1 MFRNF
6 VSKETLTL
14 NEYRI
19 LMDKTSHGEKYC
31 NAFCQKILN
40 LDDFYENKAS
50 CKECYNFMI
59 KIKKMVDSG
68 QLTYEQFRL
77 NNDLVKRDKIII
89 DIYKTCITCEEE
101 LSLDKFEATRRECI
115 LCRKKKKK
123 INHEEQFEKYKK
135 SIEEVKTDI
144 TILTR
149 LLKSMSSDLLK
160 LVVKEYKITMSHE
173 DRKKDIMIVKII
185 DYFSS
190 LLSPFVCLGKCGA
203 TLTTEF
209 SVCYKCKI
217 KPKTSAEENMLEFEK
232 KLDKLVE
239 DLESMSREDS
249 YPYNKKQIILI
260 AKKLS
265 IKFSQT
271 QDKFVIADLI
281 DKHLQNKKE
290 QEQKSILENI
300 GGEINLNGITIL
312 SRSEDGFINATAL
325 CKAGNKKF
333 NDWYRLDST
342 KQLILELEKNLDL
355 DNPLNVSGST
365 GFPVDPETTLNTC
378 SKTIDIINTGSN
390 NLRGSWIHPD
400 LAVPLAQWISP
411 SFSIQVSRWI
421 RELALTGS
429 VILGNEKTCKQL
441 LQLQIDN
448 KKLKDDNKKI
458 EDKHRKLLQ
467 KKDYHKFKK
476 GSVFYIISDMDGK
489 SLKFK
494 VGFDSKSCDLRLQ
507 QHRTGVSACKL
518 EYLIY
523 SNDADFIE
531 KAVKKKFI
539 SKMLMQNHEW
549 IFDVDVNYI
558 IKCTKTILDASSI
571 EYTEEKDLEEYNQQI
586 LLDYEST
593 KK

>member
-1 MFRNF
+1 M
-6 VSKETLTL
+6 
-14 NEYRI
+14 
-19 LMDKTSHGEKYC
+19 
-31 NAFCQKILN
+31 
-40 LDDFYENKAS
+40 
-50 CKECYNFMI
+50 
-59 KIKKMVDSG
+59 
-68 QLTYEQFRL
+68 
-77 NNDLVKRDKIII
+77 
-89 DIYKTCITCEEE
+89 
-101 LSLDKFEATRRECI
+101 
-115 LCRKKKKK
+115 
-123 INHEEQFEKYKK
+123 
-135 SIEEVKTDI
+135 
-144 TILTR
+144 
-149 LLKSMSSDLLK
+149 
-160 LVVKEYKITMSHE
+160 
-173 DRKKDIMIVKII
+173 
-185 DYFSS
+185 
-190 LLSPFVCLGKCGA
+190 
-203 TLTTEF
+203 
-209 SVCYKCKI
+209 
-217 KPKTSAEENMLEFEK
+217 
-232 KLDKLVE
+232 
-239 DLESMSREDS
+239 
-249 YPYNKKQIILI
+249 
-260 AKKLS
+260 
-265 IKFSQT
+265 
-271 QDKFVIADLI
+271 
-281 DKHLQNKKE
+281 
-290 QEQKSILENI
+290 
-300 GGEINLNGITIL
+300 
-312 SRSEDGFINATAL
+312 
-325 CKAGNKKF
+325 
-333 NDWYRLDST
+333 
-342 KQLILELEKNLDL
+342 
-355 DNPLNVSGST
+355 
-365 GFPVDPETTLNTC
+365 
-378 SKTIDIINTGSN
+378 
-390 NLRGSWIHPD
+390 
-400 LAVPLAQWISP
+400 AQWISP

-441 LQLQIDN
+441 LQLQIDI